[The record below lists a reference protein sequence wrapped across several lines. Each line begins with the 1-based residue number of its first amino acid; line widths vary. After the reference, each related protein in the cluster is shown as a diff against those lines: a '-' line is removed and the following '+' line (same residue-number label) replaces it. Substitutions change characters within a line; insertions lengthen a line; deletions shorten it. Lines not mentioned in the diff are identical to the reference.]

1 MKKPELLVPAGSLT
15 RLKTA
20 ILYGADAVYCG
31 TPSMSLRAKSKF
43 TLEEVLEGIEFAHS
57 RNKKVY
63 LTVNLFAHNS
73 DIQKLPE
80 YLDVLKQTKPDGVIV
95 ADPAIFLYLRQNAPE
110 LNLHVSTQASVVS
123 WLGVKFWED
132 LGAKM
137 CVLAR
142 ELSFDEIR
150 EIRAKCPNIKLE
162 TFIHGAMCMSYSGRC
177 LLSNYFTGRGANQGK
192 CAHSCRWNYK
202 VHLKLKEDI
211 SKEILLNNDTK
222 ELFDFLLEE
231 ETRPNDFLEIEETE
245 HGSYLLNSKDLCL
258 LPVLPE
264 FLQIGVD
271 CLKIEGRNKTQY
283 YAGMVARTYR
293 KAIDD
298 YFENPEKWNYN
309 KYLDELYTISNRGF
323 SLAFAHESPTDLA
336 NNYGMTKSLS
346 EYEFAGYVESWGNDY
361 INVAVKNRI
370 DAGDELEFIS
380 PVDDKIIK
388 LTINE
393 FINSKTDE
401 ITTVVHAGQD
411 PVIKIPLE
419 WFDRI
424 NMTKE
429 KIMLNLP
436 PLTLIRKKK
445 TLTDEEMNRIKK
457 DKISFK
463 EEILNG
469 NNEDCCNK

>member
-1 MKKPELLVPAGSLT
+1 MKKPELLVPAGSLA

-31 TPSMSLRAKSKF
+31 TPTMSLRAKSKF
-43 TLEEVLEGIEFAHS
+43 TLEEVLDGIEFAHS
-57 RNKKVY
+57 RGKKVY

-80 YLDVLKQTKPDGVIV
+80 YLEVLKQTKPDGVIV
-95 ADPAIFLYLRQNAPE
+95 ADPAIFTYLRQHAPE
-110 LNLHVSTQASVVS
+110 LNLHVSTQASVTS
-123 WLGVKFWED
+123 WLGVKFWQD

-142 ELSFDEIR
+142 ELSFDELR
-150 EIRAKCPNIKLE
+150 EIREKCPDIKLE

-202 VHLKLKEDI
+202 IHLKLKEDI
-211 SKEILLNNDTK
+211 SKEILLNKDTK

-231 ETRPNDFLEIEETE
+231 ETRPNDFLAVEETE
-245 HGSYLLNSKDLCL
+245 NGSYLLNSKDLCL

-264 FLQIGVD
+264 FLKIGID

-298 YFENPEKWNYN
+298 YFENPDKWDYN

-323 SLAFAHESPTDLA
+323 SLAFAHESPTNLA
-336 NNYGMTKSLS
+336 TNYGMTKSLS

-361 INVAVKNRI
+361 INVAVKNRL
-370 DAGDELEFIS
+370 DSGDELEFIL
-380 PVDDKIIK
+380 PHRNRIIK
-388 LTINE
+388 MKINS
-393 FINSKTDE
+393 FINAKTDE
-401 ITTVVHAGQD
+401 ITDVVHAGQD

-419 WFDRI
+419 WFD
-424 NMTKE
+424 NKMSKDE
-429 KIMLNLP
+429 IMLNLP
-436 PLTLIRKKK
+436 PLTLIRKKRV
-445 TLTDEEMNRIKK
+445 LTEQEQERVNN
-457 DKISFK
+457 DKISFR
-463 EEILNG
+463 EEILKG
-469 NNEDCCNK
+469 NSEENQ

>member
-1 MKKPELLVPAGSLT
+1 MKKPELLVPAGSLS

-31 TPSMSLRAKSKF
+31 TPTMSLRAKSKF
-43 TLEEVLEGIEFAHS
+43 TLEEVLDGIDFAHS
-57 RNKKVY
+57 RGKKVY

-80 YLDVLKQTKPDGVIV
+80 YLDVLKQAKPDGVIV
-95 ADPAIFLYLRQNAPE
+95 ADPAIFTYLKQYAPF
-110 LNLHVSTQASVVS
+110 LNLHVSTQASVTS
-123 WLGVKFWED
+123 WLGVKFWQD

-142 ELSFDEIR
+142 ELSFDELR
-150 EIRAKCPNIKLE
+150 EIREKCPDIKLE
-162 TFIHGAMCMSYSGRC
+162 TFVHGSMCMSYSGRC

-202 VHLKLKEDI
+202 IHLKLKEDI
-211 SKEILLNNDTK
+211 SKEILLNKDTK

-245 HGSYLLNSKDLCL
+245 NGSFMMNSKDLCL

-264 FLQIGVD
+264 FLQIGID

-293 KAIDD
+293 RAIDS
-298 YFENPEKWNYN
+298 YFENPDKWDYN
-309 KYLDELYTISNRGF
+309 NYLDELYTISNRGF
-323 SLAFAHESPTDLA
+323 SLAFAHESPTNLA
-336 NNYGMTKSLS
+336 TNYGITKSLS

-361 INVAVKNRI
+361 INVAVKNRL
-370 DAGDELEFIS
+370 DKGDELEFIS
-380 PVDDKIIK
+380 PIDDKIIK
-388 LTINE
+388 LKLDS
-393 FINSKTDE
+393 FIDARTDE
-401 ITTVVHAGQD
+401 VVDVIHAGQE
-411 PVIKIPLE
+411 PVIKVPLE
-419 WFDRI
+419 WF
-424 NMTKE
+424 NKTKLS
-429 KIMLNLP
+429 KDKVMLNLP

-445 TLTDEEMNRIKK
+445 KLTENELKRIQN
-457 DKISFK
+457 DKIAFK
-463 EEILNG
+463 EEITS
-469 NNEDCCNK
+469 KF

>member
-1 MKKPELLVPAGSLT
+1 MKKPELLVPAGSLA

-31 TPSMSLRAKSKF
+31 TPTMSLRAKSKF
-43 TLEEVLEGIEFAHS
+43 TLEEVLDGIDFAHS
-57 RNKKVY
+57 RGKKVY
-63 LTVNLFAHNS
+63 LTVNLFAHNN
-73 DIQKLPE
+73 DIQRLPE
-80 YLDVLKQTKPDGVIV
+80 YLDVLKQAKPDGVIV
-95 ADPAIFLYLRQNAPE
+95 ADPAIFTYLRQHAPE
-110 LNLHVSTQASVVS
+110 LNLHVSTQASVTS
-123 WLGVKFWED
+123 WLGVKFWQD

-142 ELSFDEIR
+142 ELSFEELKEIR
-150 EIRAKCPNIKLE
+150 DKCPDIKLE

-202 VHLKLKEDI
+202 IHLKLKEDI
-211 SKEILLNNDTK
+211 SKEILLNKDTK

-231 ETRPNDFLEIEETE
+231 ETRPNDFLEVEETE
-245 HGSYLLNSKDLCL
+245 NGTFLMNSKDLCL

-264 FLQIGVD
+264 FLQIGID

-336 NNYGMTKSLS
+336 TNYGMTKSLS

-361 INVAVKNRI
+361 INVAVKNRL
-370 DAGDELEFIS
+370 DKGDELEFIS
-380 PVDDKIIK
+380 PIDDKIIK
-388 LTINE
+388 LKLDS
-393 FINSKTDE
+393 FINAKTDE
-401 ITTVVHAGQD
+401 TTDVIHAGQD

-419 WFDRI
+419 WFEKAK
-424 NMTKE
+424 MTKD
-429 KIMLNLP
+429 KIMINLP

-445 TLTDEEMNRIKK
+445 FLTENELKRIEA

-463 EEILNG
+463 KEIMTDTTEN
-469 NNEDCCNK
+469 

>member
-1 MKKPELLVPAGSLT
+1 MKKPELLVPAGSLS

-31 TPSMSLRAKSKF
+31 TPAMSLRAKSKF
-43 TLEEVLEGIEFAHS
+43 TLEEVLDGIEFAHS

-63 LTVNLFAHNS
+63 LTVNLFAHNG

-80 YLDVLKQTKPDGVIV
+80 YLDVLKKTMPDGVIV
-95 ADPAIFLYLRQNAPE
+95 ADPAVFMYLRQNAPE
-110 LNLHVSTQASVVS
+110 LNLHVSTQSNVTS

-142 ELSFDEIR
+142 ELNFEEIL
-150 EIRAKCPNIKLE
+150 EIRAKCPNIRLE
-162 TFIHGAMCMSYSGRC
+162 TFVHGSMCMSYSGRC

-222 ELFDFLLEE
+222 QLFDFLLEE
-231 ETRPNDFLEIEETE
+231 EIRPNDFLEIEETE
-245 HGSYLLNSKDLCL
+245 KGSFLMNSKDLCL

-293 KAIDD
+293 RAIDD
-298 YFENPEKWNYN
+298 YFENREKWDYN

-323 SLAFAHESPTDLA
+323 SLAFAHEKPTDLA

-361 INVAVKNRI
+361 INVAVKNRMN
-370 DAGDELEFIS
+370 AGDELEFIS

-388 LTINE
+388 LQIHE
-393 FINSKTDE
+393 FINSRTDE
-401 ITTVVHAGQD
+401 ISDVIHAGQD

-419 WFDRI
+419 WFEKSR
-424 NMTKE
+424 MTKE

-436 PLTLIRKKK
+436 PLSLIRKKK
-445 TLTDEEMNRIKK
+445 SLTDDEMKRIEK

-463 EEILNG
+463 EEILHENS
-469 NNEDCCNK
+469 EDCCNK

>member
-1 MKKPELLVPAGSLT
+1 MKKPELLVPAGSLS

-31 TPSMSLRAKSKF
+31 TPTMSLRAKSKF

-80 YLDVLKQTKPDGVIV
+80 YLDVLKKTKPDGVIV
-95 ADPAIFLYLRQNAPE
+95 ADPAVFMYLRQNAPE
-110 LNLHVSTQASVVS
+110 LNLHVSTQASVTS

-142 ELSFDEIR
+142 ELSFEEIGEIR
-150 EIRAKCPNIKLE
+150 SKCPNIKLE
-162 TFIHGAMCMSYSGRC
+162 TFVHGAMCMSYSGRC

-245 HGSYLLNSKDLCL
+245 NGSYLMNSKDLCL

-293 KAIDD
+293 RAIDD
-298 YFENPEKWNYN
+298 YFENPEKWDYN

-323 SLAFAHESPTDLA
+323 SLAFAHEKPTDLA
-336 NNYGMTKSLS
+336 SNYGMTKSLS

-361 INVAVKNRI
+361 INVAVKNRM

-388 LTINE
+388 LVIHE

-401 ITTVVHAGQD
+401 VTNVVHAGQD

-419 WFDRI
+419 WFDKIR
-424 NMTKE
+424 MTKE
-429 KIMLNLP
+429 KIMVNLP
-436 PLTLIRKKK
+436 PLSLIRKKK
-445 TLTDEEMNRIKK
+445 TLTDEEMKRIKM
-457 DKISFK
+457 DKISFR

>member
-1 MKKPELLVPAGSLT
+1 MKKPELLVPAGSLA

-31 TPSMSLRAKSKF
+31 TPTMSLRAKSKF
-43 TLEEVLEGIEFAHS
+43 TLEEVLDGIDFAHS
-57 RNKKVY
+57 RGKKVY
-63 LTVNLFAHNS
+63 LTVNLFAHNN
-73 DIQKLPE
+73 DIQRLPE
-80 YLDVLKQTKPDGVIV
+80 YLDVLKQAKPDGVIV
-95 ADPAIFLYLRQNAPE
+95 ADPAMFTYLRQHAPE
-110 LNLHVSTQASVVS
+110 LNLHVSTQASVTS
-123 WLGVKFWED
+123 WLGVKFWQD

-142 ELSFDEIR
+142 ELSFEELKEIR
-150 EIRAKCPNIKLE
+150 DKCPDIKLE

-202 VHLKLKEDI
+202 IHLKLKEDI
-211 SKEILLNNDTK
+211 SKEILLNKDTK

-231 ETRPNDFLEIEETE
+231 ETRPNDFLEVEETE
-245 HGSYLLNSKDLCL
+245 NGTFLMNSKDLCL

-264 FLQIGVD
+264 FLQIGID

-336 NNYGMTKSLS
+336 TNYGMTKSLS

-361 INVAVKNRI
+361 INVAVKNRL
-370 DAGDELEFIS
+370 DKGDELEFIS
-380 PVDDKIIK
+380 PIDDKIIK
-388 LTINE
+388 LKLDS
-393 FINSKTDE
+393 FINAKTDE
-401 ITTVVHAGQD
+401 TTDVIHAGQD

-419 WFDRI
+419 WFEKAK
-424 NMTKE
+424 MTKD
-429 KIMLNLP
+429 KIMINLP

-445 TLTDEEMNRIKK
+445 FLTENELKRIEA

-463 EEILNG
+463 KEIMTDTTEN
-469 NNEDCCNK
+469 